1 MKKGS
6 NYEQQTTQWFW
17 SVKFN
22 RFDMQNDMQF
32 LIYSIETNL
41 PTMVKKQL
49 FLITK
54 QKITSKVEK
63 K

>member
-22 RFDMQNDMQF
+22 RFDMQNATV

>member
-1 MKKGS
+1 MKKRS
-6 NYEQQTTQWFW
+6 NYEQQTTQWFR

-22 RFDMQNDMQF
+22 RFDMQNATV